1 MSNVKCIHKRIHESE
16 YCIECGRPSAET
28 HHVLFG
34 NKDHDNAE
42 RYGLTVRMCR
52 ECHYRL
58 HNKDEGLAEKYRML
72 GQLCFEYEFGHE
84 EYMKTFFKNHL

>member
-1 MSNVKCIHKRIHESE
+1 MKNHHKRIYDGEI
-16 YCIECGRPSAET
+16 CIECGRHATET

-34 NKDHDNAE
+34 SKDRSHAE
-42 RYGLTVRMCR
+42 EFGLTVSMCG

-58 HNKDEGLAEKYRML
+58 HNKDEALAEKYRKL